1 MGRIKTITKDPR
13 YPALVAKYRY
23 DWIRGSVE
31 LFGKLPTWQ
40 QCLILES
47 AQQTGAKTSA
57 SSGHGTGKSDMTS
70 IMILLYMLCFPGARV
85 VVVANKIAQV
95 QQVIWKYLKINY
107 REMCRRHPWLEQY
120 FVLTETTFFERASKG
135 VWFVS
140 PKGCRIGNEES
151 LAGEHAAHLFYIVDE
166 ASGVSDKAFGVM
178 TGALTEEDNRI
189 LLLSQPTRNS
199 GYFYD
204 THHKLKKRH
213 PDDKLGYTA
222 IKLNSEESPLV
233 TVQFILTK
241 LREYG
246 GSRDAPEYL
255 IKVRGEFPKE
265 VAGNLLSRDQC
276 ERATKARPKLAAGW
290 GWVLTV
296 DVGNGR
302 DSSVAN
308 LARVSGDR
316 YERRVVPHHVK
327 EWPGTID
334 PVNFGRLLVA
344 EYPQDKYPNL
354 VVAIDGDGVGA
365 DTATIAEEGGMS
377 VTRIRWGVPCFS
389 KEDRGRF
396 MNKRAF
402 ANIMARDA
410 VTSGRLRL
418 DINEKTL
425 DQASRIPCRLNEQGQ
440 WVMMP
445 KDKMKADLGL
455 PSPDRWDTY
464 CFHFLTDYIPASAVI
479 TDDMRE
485 EHEAVSAWAKDL
497 IPEDV

>member
-1 MGRIKTITKDPR
+1 MARIKTITRDPR
-13 YPALVAKYRY
+13 YRDLVARYRY
-23 DWIRGSVE
+23 DWIRASVE
-31 LFGKLPTWQ
+31 LFGKEPTWQ
-40 QCLILES
+40 QCQILE
-47 AQQTGAKTSA
+47 AIQETGARVSV

-70 IMILLYMLCFPGARV
+70 IKILIYMLCFPGARV

-95 QQVIWKYLKINY
+95 HQVVWKYLKINY
-107 REMCRRHPWLEQY
+107 REMCRRHPWIEQY
-120 FVLTETTFFERASKG
+120 FVLTDTMFYEKSNKG

-151 LAGEHAAHLFYIVDE
+151 LAGEHAPHMFYIVDE

-178 TGALTEEDNRI
+178 TGALTQTDNRF

-204 THHKLKKRH
+204 THHKLKKRG

-233 TVQFILTK
+233 TLAFILTK

-276 ERATKARPKLAAGW
+276 ERATKAAPKLDPQW

-316 YERRVVPHHVK
+316 YERRVIPHSIR

-344 EYPQDKYPNL
+344 EYPREKYPNL
-354 VVAIDGDGVGA
+354 TVAIDGDGVGA
-365 DTATIAEEGGMS
+365 DTATMAEEGGMN
-377 VTRIRWGVPCFS
+377 VVRIRWGTPCFS
-389 KEDRGRF
+389 KEDKGRF
-396 MNKRAF
+396 LNKRAF

-410 VTSGRLRL
+410 VVSGRLRL
-418 DINEKTL
+418 DSNEKTL
-425 DQASRIPCRLNEQGQ
+425 DQAARIPCRLNEQGQ
-440 WVMMP
+440 WCMMP
-445 KDKMKADLGL
+445 KEKMKADLGL

-464 CFHFLTDYIPASAVI
+464 CFHFITDYIPAAVEI
-479 TDDMRE
+479 TDSMRE
-485 EHEAVSAWAKDL
+485 EHESISGWAKDL
-497 IPEDV
+497 VPEDY